1 MINTLE
7 VDSVI
12 LEFGSRRI
20 LQDVY
25 LKSETGKIS
34 GLLGNNGA
42 GKSCLMKI
50 IFGELNTN
58 NKSVRL
64 NGEAYIGN
72 KRSTDDLRYLPQYKF
87 IPKSLSIKRIFED
100 FELDFMEFANEFP
113 TFRRKLKKKFR
124 ALSVGEQRIIEIYL
138 MLVSKSK
145 FCMLDEPF
153 SHVMPIHIETI
164 KRLIV
169 REKENKGIILTDHLY
184 QNIIDISDSLYV
196 ISDGKTY
203 LTKSV
208 QDIETLG
215 YMKSPYRNII
225 YDK

>member
-25 LKSETGKIS
+25 LKSETGKIC

-64 NGEAYIGN
+64 NGETYINN

-100 FELDFMEFANEFP
+100 FELDFMDFINEFP
-113 TFRRKLKKKFR
+113 SFRRKFKKKFR
-124 ALSVGEQRIIEIYL
+124 ELSGGEQRIIEIYL

-153 SHVMPIHIETI
+153 SHVMPVYIETI

-169 REKENKGIILTDHLY
+169 REKEKKGIIVTDHLY

-208 QDIETLG
+208 QDLETLG
-215 YMKSPYRNII
+215 YINING
-225 YDK
+225 Y

>member
-12 LEFGSRRI
+12 LDFGSRRI

-50 IFGELNTN
+50 IFGELNIN
-58 NKSVRL
+58 NKSVRI
-64 NGEAYIGN
+64 NGETYIDN

-100 FELDFMEFANEFP
+100 FDLDFMDFVNEFP
-113 TFRRKLKKKFR
+113 SFRRKFKKKFR
-124 ALSVGEQRIIEIYL
+124 ELSGGEQRIIEIYL

-153 SHVMPIHIETI
+153 SHVMPVHIETI

-169 REKENKGIILTDHLY
+169 REKEKKGIIVTDHLY

-208 QDIETLG
+208 QDLETLG
-215 YMKSPYRNII
+215 YINING
-225 YDK
+225 Y

>member
-1 MINTLE
+1 MTNTLE

-12 LEFGSRRI
+12 LDFGSRRI

-64 NGEAYIGN
+64 NGETYIDN

-100 FELDFMEFANEFP
+100 FELDFMEFVNELP
-113 TFRRKLKKKFR
+113 SFRRKFKKKFR
-124 ALSVGEQRIIEIYL
+124 ELSGGEQRIIEIYL

-153 SHVMPIHIETI
+153 SHVMPVHIETI
-164 KRLIV
+164 KRLMV
-169 REKENKGIILTDHLY
+169 REKEKKGIIVTDHLY

-203 LTKSV
+203 LTKNV
-208 QDIETLG
+208 QDLETLG
-215 YMKSPYRNII
+215 YINING
-225 YDK
+225 Y

>member
-1 MINTLE
+1 MIHTLE

-12 LEFGSRRI
+12 LEFGFRRI

-25 LKSETGKIS
+25 LKSQTGKIT
-34 GLLGNNGA
+34 GLLGGNGT

-50 IFGELNTN
+50 ILGELNSN

-64 NGEAYIGN
+64 DGESFVDN
-72 KRSTDDLRYLPQYKF
+72 RRSMDDLRYLPQYKF
-87 IPKSLSIKRIFED
+87 VPTSLSVRRIFMD
-100 FELDFMEFANEFP
+100 FELDFSEFVEEFP
-113 TFRRKLKKKFR
+113 SFQRRYKKKFKE
-124 ALSVGEQRIIEIYL
+124 LSGGDQRIIEVYL

-153 SHVMPIHIETI
+153 SHVMPLHIDVI

-169 REKENKGIILTDHLY
+169 REKANKGILVTDHLY
-184 QNIIDISDSLYV
+184 QNILDISDDLYV
-196 ISDGKTY
+196 ISEGKTH

-208 QDIETLG
+208 QDLERLG
-215 YMKSPYRNII
+215 YINKN
-225 YDK
+225 DD

>member
-12 LEFGSRRI
+12 LDFGSRRI

-25 LKSETGKIS
+25 LKSETGKIT
-34 GLLGNNGA
+34 GLLGGNGS

-50 IFGELNTN
+50 IFGELETN

-64 NGEAYIGN
+64 NGESFIDN
-72 KRSTDDLRYLPQYKF
+72 RRSTDDLRYLPQYKF
-87 IPKSLSIKRIFED
+87 VPKYLSIKRIFED
-100 FELDFMEFANEFP
+100 FELDYTAFFTEFP
-113 TFRRKLKKKFR
+113 TFRRKYKKKFYE
-124 ALSVGEQRIIEIYL
+124 LSGGEQRIIEVYL

-153 SHVMPIHIETI
+153 SHIMPVHIDVF
-164 KRLIV
+164 KRLII
-169 REKENKGIILTDHLY
+169 REKENKGIIMTDHLY
-184 QNIIDISDSLYV
+184 QNIVDISDSLYL
-196 ISDGKTY
+196 ISDGKTH

-208 QDIETLG
+208 QDLENLG
-215 YMKSPYRNII
+215 YIRKINGC
-225 YDK
+225 

>member
-12 LEFGSRRI
+12 LDFGTRRI

-64 NGEAYIGN
+64 NGETYIDN

-87 IPKSLSIKRIFED
+87 IPQSLSIKRIFED
-100 FELDFMEFANEFP
+100 FELDFMEFVHEFP
-113 TFRRKLKKKFR
+113 SFRRKFKKKFR
-124 ALSVGEQRIIEIYL
+124 ELSGGEQRIIEIYL

-153 SHVMPIHIETI
+153 SHVMPVHIETI

-169 REKENKGIILTDHLY
+169 REKEKKGIIVTDHLY

-208 QDIETLG
+208 QDLETLG
-215 YMKSPYRNII
+215 YINTNGY
-225 YDK
+225 

>member
-12 LEFGSRRI
+12 LEFGTRRI

-25 LKSETGKIS
+25 LKCETGKIT
-34 GLLGNNGA
+34 GLLGSNGT

-50 IFGELNTN
+50 IFGELETN

-64 NGEAYIGN
+64 NGESFIDN
-72 KRSTDDLRYLPQYKF
+72 RRSTNDLRYLPQYKF
-87 IPKSLSIKRIFED
+87 VPKSLSVKRIFED
-100 FELDFMEFANEFP
+100 FKLDNSEFISEFP
-113 TFRRKLKKKFR
+113 SFLSKYKKRFYE
-124 ALSVGEQRIIEIYL
+124 LSGGEQRIIEVYL

-153 SHVMPIHIETI
+153 SHIMPVHIDI
-164 KRLIV
+164 FKRLIL
-169 REKENKGIILTDHLY
+169 REKMNKGILVTDHLY
-184 QNIIDISDSLYV
+184 QNIVDISDSLYL
-196 ISDGKTY
+196 ITEGKTH

-208 QDIETLG
+208 QDLETFG
-215 YMKSPYRNII
+215 YIKINGC
-225 YDK
+225 

>member
-25 LKSETGKIS
+25 LKSETGKIT
-34 GLLGNNGA
+34 GLLGGNGT

-50 IFGELNTN
+50 IFGELDTN

-64 NGEAYIGN
+64 NGESFIDN
-72 KRSTDDLRYLPQYKF
+72 KRSMEDLRYLPQYKF
-87 IPKSLSIKRIFED
+87 VPKHLSVKRIFED
-100 FELDFMEFANEFP
+100 FELDYTVFVSEF
-113 TFRRKLKKKFR
+113 TSFRQKYKKRFHE
-124 ALSVGEQRIIEIYL
+124 LSGGEQRVIEVYL

-153 SHVMPIHIETI
+153 SHIMPVDIDIF

-169 REKENKGIILTDHLY
+169 KEKEHKGIIVTDHLY

-196 ISDGKTY
+196 ISEGKTY
-203 LTKSV
+203 LTKGM
-208 QDIETLG
+208 QDLYTLG
-215 YMKSPYRNII
+215 YINGY
-225 YDK
+225 